1 MPLTGVNWASRPT
14 VKLVTDINGG
24 PGPASSIEAG
34 AAWRALS
41 TVLSEA
47 DDDFTSATKLAMGN
61 WEGPAADSARTAL
74 MPFSEWATAA
84 GTIAHQLSAQ
94 TTAHGDAFS
103 AAKVGMPSL
112 PEVLATEAI
121 KDNIVDKTVSLLTGV
136 PTPGEVAEVVAAE
149 QQTQSALA
157 MMSYDVTSSTL
168 TTYTPFMPAPIL
180 TAEVVPTSAAV
191 NTVTYGHLGQHH
203 AQDYASTMTAGASG
217 SASGSASATNGGS
230 VDGGHWAAT
239 GGSGATHATGS
250 TASGSGPAGLG
261 SGSGSVGTSF
271 TGGSHSVAAGLGAGD
286 SGAAGAGPTRTPSA
300 SGSFARPGLAG
311 AGIGSAGLAGAGG
324 AGRFGSSGGLGG
336 SGASSGSV
344 ASASETASRSSLSAG
359 AHSSAGAAGDSSA
372 RGLASAS
379 DSAATRGRGGVG
391 SGMGTG
397 AGLGNSEDDQE
408 HEIPDYLKDLEHF
421 SDGRVV
427 APPVI
432 GVDDAL

>member
-41 TVLSEA
+41 AVLSEA

-180 TAEVVPTSAAV
+180 TAEVVPTNAAV

-217 SASGSASATNGGS
+217 SASATNGGS

-239 GGSGATHATGS
+239 GGSGATHAAGS
-250 TASGSGPAGLG
+250 TASGSGSAGLG